1 MDKPDTNKSG
11 KTEKSKPEGS
21 SVDRRSFIKAAAAS
35 GAALAAGAQSL
46 SAQVSEATTAGAAAA
61 EEVEIL
67 SEGKHG
73 SDFMMDV
80 LKQMDF
86 EFMTINT
93 HSDSAGLQESVINY
107 TGNKNPEL
115 ITCLHE
121 EVTVAMAHGY
131 YKIEGKPLATL
142 IYGSVGLQ
150 HASMAVYS
158 AYCDRVPVFIMLGN
172 KRNAP
177 NSRSVQD
184 APALVRDFSK
194 WDDSP
199 LTLNQF
205 AQSAVRAYSVAMTPP
220 TMPVVLSVDKALQ
233 EMIIPKGEKLRIP
246 KYTPNSPPAGDP
258 GAVKELARMLV
269 DAELPVLAVE
279 RAARTEAGL
288 GYIIEL
294 AELLQ
299 AGVVDTIQRM
309 NFPSRH
315 PLLQENSIFRQ
326 ADMVLALEMPMLSHS
341 SLKEGAKL
349 ASISSFDLFTRSNYW
364 YFGNYQEADFT
375 IAADAE
381 ATLPALIEEV
391 KRQIPRSKRSAIK
404 ARGVKL
410 AEINKNNRQR
420 DREFA
425 AKGWNSSPLNTARVA
440 AELWEQIKN
449 KDWSLVSRSDG
460 MSDWA
465 WKLWDFKKYYHHIGQ
480 SGSVGVGYSNPA
492 AVGAALAN
500 RKHGRLSINLQ
511 NDGDFMFLPSTLWT
525 AAHHKIPMLT
535 VMHNNRAYNQEVM
548 LVSRMAALRNRDV
561 SRCTIGS
568 VIDNPNIDFAGMA
581 RSMGWYAEGPIEHP
595 ADLAPAIKRAIA
607 AVESGQPALLDTV
620 TPPN

>member
-1 MDKPDTNKSG
+1 MDKPDKHKPS
-11 KTEKSKPEGS
+11 KSKEEEN

-35 GAALAAGAQSL
+35 GAALAAGTQSL
-46 SAQVSEATTAGAAAA
+46 SAQVSGATAATAAAA
-61 EEVEIL
+61 EVEIV
-67 SEGKHG
+67 SDGQHG

-80 LKQMDF
+80 LKQFDF

-121 EVTVAMAHGY
+121 EVAVAMAHGY

-150 HASMAVYS
+150 HAAMAVYS
-158 AYCDRVPVFIMLGN
+158 AFCDRVPAFIMLGN
-172 KRNAP
+172 QRNNP

-184 APALVRDFSK
+184 APAMVRDFTK

-199 LTLNQF
+199 LTLNHF

-220 TMPVVLSVDKALQ
+220 TMPVVLSVDKSLQ

-246 KYTPNSPPAGDP
+246 KYSPNTPPAGDSN
-258 GAVKELARMLV
+258 AVRELAKMLV
-269 DAELPVLAVE
+269 NAELPVLAVE

-299 AGVVDTIQRM
+299 AGVVDSIMRM

-315 PLLQENSIFRQ
+315 PLQQEGSILRQ
-326 ADMVLALEMPMLSHS
+326 ADVVLALEHPTLSRT

-349 ASISSFDLFTRSNYW
+349 LSISGFDLFTRSNYW
-364 YFGNYQEADFT
+364 HFGRYTEPDLA

-391 KRQIPRSKRSAIK
+391 KRQIPRSKRSAIR

-410 AEINKNNRQR
+410 AEMNKNNRQR
-420 DREFA
+420 DKEFA
-425 AKGWNSSPLNTARVA
+425 ANGWNSSPLNTARVA
-440 AELWEQIKN
+440 AELWEQIKH

-465 WKLWDFKKYYHHIGQ
+465 WKLWDFNKYYHHIGQ
-480 SGSVGVGYSNPA
+480 SGSTGVGYSNPA

-548 LVSRMAALRNRDV
+548 LISRMAAQRNRDV

-568 VIDNPNIDFAGMA
+568 VIDNPNIDFAQMA

-620 TPPN
+620 THPN

>member
-1 MDKPDTNKSG
+1 MDKSDTNTPGNSRQ
-11 KTEKSKPEGS
+11 SKPEET
-21 SVDRRSFIKAAAAS
+21 SVDRRSFLKAAATS
-35 GAALAAGAQSL
+35 GAVLVASAQSL
-46 SAQVSEATTAGAAAA
+46 SAQVSGAAATGA
-61 EEVEIL
+61 AVTEEVEIV
-67 SEGKHG
+67 SEGKPG

-80 LKQMDF
+80 LKQLDF
-86 EFMTINT
+86 EFMTVNS
-93 HSDSAGLQESVINY
+93 HSDSRGLQESVINY

-121 EVTVAMAHGY
+121 EVAVALAHGY
-131 YKIEGKPLATL
+131 FKIEGKPLAAL

-158 AYCDRVPVFIMLGN
+158 AYCDRVPVYIMLGN
-172 KRNAP
+172 KRYDP

-184 APALVRDFSK
+184 PSGMVRDFTK

-199 LTLNQF
+199 LTLNHF

-220 TMPVVLSVDKALQ
+220 TMPVVLSVDKSLQ
-233 EMIIPKGEKLRIP
+233 EMTIPQGEKLRIP
-246 KYTPNSPPAGDP
+246 KYTPNLPPSGDSN
-258 GAVKELARMLV
+258 AVKEVARMLV
-269 DAELPVLAVE
+269 EAELPVLAVE
-279 RAARTEAGL
+279 RAARSEAGL
-288 GYIIEL
+288 RYIIEL

-315 PLLQENSIFRQ
+315 PLLQQSSIFRQ
-326 ADMVLALEMPMLSHS
+326 ADVVLALEMPLLSRS
-341 SLKEGAKL
+341 SFKQGAKL
-349 ASISSFDLFTRSNYW
+349 ISISGYDLFTRSNYW
-364 YFGNYQEADFT
+364 DFGHYQEPDFA
-375 IAADAE
+375 IAADAQ

-391 KRQIPRSKRSAIK
+391 KRLIPSSKTSAIK
-404 ARGVKL
+404 ARGAKL
-410 AEINKNNRQR
+410 AEINKTNR
-420 DREFA
+420 DRDRQYA
-425 AKGWNSSPLNTARVA
+425 ANGWNHSPLSTARVA
-440 AELWEQIKN
+440 AELWEHIKH

-465 WKLWDFKKYYHHIGQ
+465 WKLWDFNKYYHHIGQ

-548 LVSRMAALRNRDV
+548 LVGSIAAERNRDV
-561 SRCTIGS
+561 TRCTIGN
-568 VIDNPNIDFAGMA
+568 VIDTPNIDFAGMA

-595 ADLAPAIKRAIA
+595 ADLGPAIRRALA
-607 AVESGQPALLDTV
+607 AVERGEPALLDTV
-620 TPPN
+620 THAN